1 MFLIRSFDDTA
12 LVRFVATLGRIKVVR
27 TSALRPRCC
36 TLLSST
42 NATNGNTTVSPLIS
56 VTAVNFLQVHATWK
70 DVNPQECSRL
80 LHWRGKQTCFLFGFD
95 PHAVRKYLQAT
106 PFIHGLRSF
115 ILLHICHSLLTALH
129 FNSVV
134 LLDFEVN
141 QDAHYMEQIATHLS
155 SALGH

>member
-1 MFLIRSFDDTA
+1 
-12 LVRFVATLGRIKVVR
+12 VAPLSRIKVVR
-27 TSALRPRCC
+27 TSALRLRCC

-56 VTAVNFLQVHATWK
+56 VTAVSFLQVHATWE

-115 ILLHICHSLLTALH
+115 ILLYICHSSLITLY

-134 LLDFEVN
+134 LLDFEPT
-141 QDAHYMEQIATHLS
+141 QDDHYMEQIATYFS